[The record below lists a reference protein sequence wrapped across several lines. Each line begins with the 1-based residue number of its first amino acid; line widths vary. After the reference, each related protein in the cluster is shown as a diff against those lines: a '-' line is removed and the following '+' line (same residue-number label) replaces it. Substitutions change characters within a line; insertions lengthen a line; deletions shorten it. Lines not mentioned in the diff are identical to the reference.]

1 MDHRDSPIT
10 ILGAGRWGTE
20 LARLAQKNVASV
32 RVWSR
37 QGSMSLAEAC
47 QGAEV
52 IVSAVS
58 MKGVPPT

>member
-37 QGSMSLAEAC
+37 
-47 QGAEV
+47 
-52 IVSAVS
+52 
-58 MKGVPPT
+58 